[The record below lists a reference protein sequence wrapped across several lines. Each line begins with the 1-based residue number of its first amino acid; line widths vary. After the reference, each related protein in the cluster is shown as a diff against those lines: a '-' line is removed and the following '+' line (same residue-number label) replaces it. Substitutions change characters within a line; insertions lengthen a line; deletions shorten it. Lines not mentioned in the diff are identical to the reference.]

1 MTASWWCE
9 MLPLSLLFNTQLVK
23 HPWLNKHILCL
34 THQDTKEIHVCTAEG
49 GWIKTHKGDRTR
61 ATMEAAA
68 TILAPQSRWLS
79 SGLREAGSNSGGHSH
94 YSSLPAAVVAT
105 ATGSWEKWIQGPW
118 LQFLQPWQDPRFWP
132 PYLWQE
138 HLEPNNPDVVEA
150 PTILMLPV
158 VTPVTVTSNTSGHKA
173 PEAPKAQAVMS
184 RVPVKLLAEV
194 VKVESD
200 NFQIYP
206 EASQVREREVCVVAP
221 TNWKSKKCL

>member
-1 MTASWWCE
+1 
-9 MLPLSLLFNTQLVK
+9 
-23 HPWLNKHILCL
+23 
-34 THQDTKEIHVCTAEG
+34 
-49 GWIKTHKGDRTR
+49 
-61 ATMEAAA
+61 MEAAA
-68 TILAPQSRWLS
+68 TMLAPQPQWLS

-94 YSSLPAAVVAT
+94 YSRLPAAGVAT
-105 ATGSWEKWIQGPW
+105 ATGIWAKWIQGPR
-118 LQFLQPWQDPRFWP
+118 LQFLQPWQDPWFWP
-132 PYLWQE
+132 LHLWQE

-173 PEAPKAQAVMS
+173 PETPKAQAVMR
-184 RVPVKLLAEV
+184 RVLVKLLAEV

-206 EASQVREREVCVVAP
+206 EATQVREREICVVAP